1 MAKFFF
7 QCCFLFLFLSV
18 IDDEDN
24 SIGVGVLNSFDLL
37 S

>member
-1 MAKFFF
+1 MAKKKF

-37 S
+37 N